1 MIMATNPYQGD
12 DVDPFSAMRDEE
24 GNIKKMSDED
34 VEETPRSTPSRMYRP
49 DETPAAPA
57 APTSFKDA
65 FAAARRAGGKTFEW
79 QGKKYTTEMA
89 GDKKAA
95 PASAPAPAAPAAP
108 KAKQSI
114 YDTSRDPLVRRFKES
129 MAEREADKQRSKEAR
144 AEVERLSKRS
154 TPVSRDRD
162 PYRGRTAEQRMK
174 DLRGYAGGGKVTASS
189 RADGCAKRGKT
200 KGKIY

>member
-1 MIMATNPYQGD
+1 MATNPFQGD

-34 VEETPRSTPSRMYRP
+34 VEETLRRAPSGMYRS
-49 DETPAAPA
+49 EEAPAAAA

-89 GDKKAA
+89 GGKKAA
-95 PASAPAPAAPAAP
+95 PAPTPAPAAPAAP

-114 YDTSRDPLVRRFKES
+114 YDTSRDPLIRRVKES
-129 MAEREADKQRSKEAR
+129 MAEREELARQRKETDAESAR
-144 AEVERLSKRS
+144 FAKRS

-162 PYRGRTAEQRMK
+162 PYRGRTAEQRVK

-200 KGKIY
+200 KGKMY